1 MFVVCG
7 EALYDLFVVGEEGA
21 SIRFDAHAGGSP
33 FNVAIGLARLGAEV
47 SLLAGISTDFL
58 GARLLKRLETEGVGT
73 SLVVRKAGPTTLSLV
88 GVDAHG
94 VPAYSFLGHG
104 AADRTLEPVDLPRLP
119 LGTRA
124 VHVGSFSLVVEPTGS
139 TELGLARGG
148 NGGIVVSLDPNV
160 RLSVEPDLA
169 VWRRRLGEWLA
180 IAHLVKVSRED
191 LGLLYPG
198 AEPRRVAHDWI
209 AAGARL
215 VVVTDGG
222 EGAHA
227 FTAEGL
233 SLFVPATPTVVVDT
247 VGAGDTFQAALL
259 WRLAEENA
267 MSPSA
272 LATIDAETL
281 RRVLG
286 YASAAAAITC
296 GRAGADLPTA
306 AEVAEKLAE
315 IA

>member
-7 EALYDLFVVGEEGA
+7 EALYDLFVVGEVGA

-33 FNVAIGLARLGAEV
+33 FNVAIGLARLGAEA

-58 GARLLKRLETEGVGT
+58 GARLLKRLEAEGVGT

-104 AADRTLEPVDLPRLP
+104 AADRSIEPADLPRLP

-139 TELGLARGG
+139 TELGLARARQAGV
-148 NGGIVVSLDPNV
+148 VVSLDPNV

-169 VWRRRLGEWLA
+169 VWRRRLGEWLS
-180 IAHLVKVSRED
+180 IADLVKVSRED

-198 AEPRRVAHDWI
+198 TDPRQLVRDWL
-209 AAGARL
+209 AGGVRL

-222 EGAHA
+222 DGAHA
-227 FTAEGL
+227 YTGDLDLA
-233 SLFVPATPTVVVDT
+233 VPAVPTAVVDT

-267 MSPSA
+267 MAPTA
-272 LATIDAETL
+272 LSTIDAETL
-281 RRVLG
+281 RRVLH
-286 YASAAAAITC
+286 YASTAAAITC
-296 GRAGADLPTA
+296 SRAGADLPTA